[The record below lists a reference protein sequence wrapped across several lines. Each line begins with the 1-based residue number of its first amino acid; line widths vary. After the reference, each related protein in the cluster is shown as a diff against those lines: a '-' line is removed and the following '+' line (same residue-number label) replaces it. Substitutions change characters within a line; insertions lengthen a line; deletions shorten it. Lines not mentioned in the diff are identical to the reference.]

1 MVSLTADD
9 RRRLRGAEGPAL
21 KLAMDV
27 IGATAEIGGATRLI
41 DIEGAHLSESFYAG
55 QAHQD
60 FVDRMVSQ
68 GARVVVPTTVNPG
81 SATLRGRQGTAADPE
96 AVLQARRLMRS
107 VLRLGCVPSFTCAP
121 YQLPGCVTQ
130 GGHVAWSESSAV
142 VYANAVI
149 GARTNLHYDYED
161 LCAALV
167 GRVGDYGL
175 HRDSERRASLIVDVR
190 AVAPEILRHE
200 LSCHLLGHL
209 VGSAVG
215 HAIPAIVGL
224 PAETRLDWLRALGAA
239 ASSSGALRM
248 FHAVGI
254 TPEAPNLDVAT
265 GSQAGLP
272 RLEFSGSDLRR
283 AVDDL
288 SRPGDGPLQGV
299 YLGTPHFSL
308 AEFDDLL
315 HVLGGR
321 QVRDGIACIVNTS
334 RYNRDVLR
342 KRGLLQRL
350 GRAGVALMVDAC
362 TYYGLPLAGLRGR
375 VMTNSAKWA
384 YYAPRTHDVAI
395 EFGTLQDCV
404 ESAVKG
410 EPCHVDTVWQDH
422 LWR

>member
-21 KLAMDV
+21 KLAMDL
-27 IGATAEIGGATRLI
+27 ICTTAEIGGAARLI
-41 DIEGAHLSESFYAG
+41 DIEGAHLTESFYAG

-68 GARVVVPTTVNPG
+68 GARVAVPTTVNPG
-81 SATLRGRQGTAADPE
+81 SATLRGRQGAAADPE
-96 AVLQARRLMRS
+96 AVAAARRLMRS
-107 VLRLGCVPSFTCAP
+107 VLCLGCRPSFTCAP

-130 GGHVAWSESSAV
+130 GGHVAWSESNAV

-167 GRVGDYGL
+167 GRVGDHGL
-175 HRDSERRASLIVDVR
+175 HRDSERKASLIVDAR
-190 AVAPEILRHE
+190 AVSPKILRHE
-200 LSCHLLGHL
+200 IGCHLLGHL
-209 VGSAVG
+209 LGPAVG
-215 HAIPAIVGL
+215 HAIPAIIGL
-224 PAETRLDWLRALGAA
+224 PAETRPDWLRALGAA

-272 RLEFSGSDLRR
+272 RLEFSGSDLRH
-283 AVDDL
+283 AIDDL
-288 SRPGDGPLQGV
+288 SRPGEGPLQGV

-308 AEFDDLL
+308 AEFDDLFHL
-315 HVLGGR
+315 FGGR
-321 QVRDGIACIVNTS
+321 RVHEGIACIVNTS
-334 RYNRDVLR
+334 RHNRDALR
-342 KRGLLQRL
+342 ARGLLGRL
-350 GRAGVALMVDAC
+350 ERSGVALMVDAC

-410 EPCHVDTVWQDH
+410 EPCHVDPVWQDH

>member
-9 RRRLRGAEGPAL
+9 RRCLRGAEGSAR

-27 IGATAEIGGATRLI
+27 ICATSEIGGAERLI

-55 QAHQD
+55 QAHQN
-60 FVDRMVSQ
+60 FVDRMISL
-68 GARVVVPTTVNPG
+68 GAQVAVPTTVNPG
-81 SATLRGRQGTAADPE
+81 SSTLRGPQGPAADPD
-96 AVLQARRLMRS
+96 AVIASRRLMRS
-107 VLRLGCVPSFTCAP
+107 VLRLGCRPSFTCAP
-121 YQLPGCVTQ
+121 YQLPGCVTL

-161 LCAALV
+161 ICAALV
-167 GRVGDYGL
+167 GRVGDHGL
-175 HRDSERRASLIVDVR
+175 HRDSERKASVVVDVC
-190 AVAPEILRHE
+190 AVAPEILRRE
-200 LSCHLLGHL
+200 LGCHLLGHL
-209 VGSAVG
+209 LGGTVG
-215 HAIPAIVGL
+215 HAIPAITGL
-224 PAETRLDWLRALGAA
+224 PAETRADWLRALGAA

-254 TPEAPNLDVAT
+254 TPEAPTLDGAT
-265 GSQAGLP
+265 GSQTGLP
-272 RLEFSGSDLRR
+272 RLEVTGSDLRR
-283 AVDDL
+283 ALDEL
-288 SRPGDGPLQGV
+288 SRPGEGPLEGV

-315 HVLGGR
+315 RLLGDR
-321 QVRDGIACIVNTS
+321 RVCNGIAFIVNTS
-334 RYNRDVLR
+334 RHNRAILR
-342 KRGLLQRL
+342 NRGILRRL
-350 GRAGVALMVDAC
+350 GQAGVAFMVDAC

-410 EPCHVDTVWQDH
+410 ELCRVDSVWQDH
-422 LWR
+422 LWQ